1 MSSVKVTKQSSVLIC
16 QGAGPPPTCSQQLR
30 AAGPPA
36 WLPFPPGKPPPHV
49 YTAALSRQEG
59 SNQPQSGYLRGIL
72 TNKAGAHTAHPD
84 ALRGHSSSQKTT
96 VPALRRGAL
105 KQVSGDRIFGEKA
118 HLGKTG

>member
-1 MSSVKVTKQSSVLIC
+1 MSSVKVTKQSSVLISR
-16 QGAGPPPTCSQQLR
+16 GAAPTCSQQLR
-30 AAGPPA
+30 AAGPPPPF
-36 WLPFPPGKPPPHV
+36 PFPPRKPPPHV
-49 YTAALSRQEG
+49 YTAALSRQDG

-72 TNKAGAHTAHPD
+72 TDKAGAHTACPD

-105 KQVSGDRIFGEKA
+105 KRVSGDRIFGKKA